1 MEMYADRSKRRMMKE
16 LSYGGENNS
25 IRWWQHEE
33 GIGDGVLDGIG
44 WRTGTKED
52 GVERRE
58 GFP

>member
-1 MEMYADRSKRRMMKE
+1 MMKE